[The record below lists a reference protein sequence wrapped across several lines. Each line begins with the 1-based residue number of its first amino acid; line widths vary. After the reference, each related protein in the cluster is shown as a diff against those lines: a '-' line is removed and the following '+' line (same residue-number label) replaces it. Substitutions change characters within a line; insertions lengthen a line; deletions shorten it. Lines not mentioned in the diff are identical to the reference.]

1 MDSFFSFF
9 AISTCSFM
17 EGVIIMT
24 KSEYE
29 NLKVGDLVVFR
40 RGHDEG
46 KIGTVLFKKHEQIL
60 VESTDGKKFKSIGC
74 NKPIRLTGFHE
85 IDIF

>member
-1 MDSFFSFF
+1 
-9 AISTCSFM
+9 
-17 EGVIIMT
+17 MT

-46 KIGTVLFKKHEQIL
+46 KLGTVLFKKHEQIL

-74 NKPIRLTGFHE
+74 NKPMRLTGFHE
-85 IDIF
+85 IDIFQKV